1 MFHYD
6 ICTVADDDVFN
17 KQCKALETHIPNIRK
32 DDLLEDVDGSSTQ
45 IYYVGD
51 NKISVH
57 NSKYIDAVYVDSEIE
72 LKQYFQ
78 K

>member
-1 MFHYD
+1 MFHYN
-6 ICTVADDDVFN
+6 ICTVADDDIFK
-17 KQCKALETHIPNIRK
+17 KQCNALETHIPNIK
-32 DDLLEDVDGSSTQ
+32 KGDFLEDVDGSVTQ
-45 IYYVGD
+45 IYNFGD

-57 NSKYIDAVYVDSEIE
+57 KSNYIDAVYVDSEIE